1 MSKNKY
7 DSIFVIGP
15 TASGKTSLA
24 VQLANELNGEIIS
37 ADSRQVYRRMD
48 IGTGKDLKEYII
60 DNQLI
65 NYHLIDICEPGEKY
79 NIERFYVDCEQALL
93 KINKA
98 KKLPIICGG
107 SGLYIETLLK
117 GNEFSSIPKNEVLRE
132 KYTDLEKIELD
143 NLFQE
148 IPDSL
153 REKLDN
159 SSRKK
164 CIRALEI
171 HHFVKENGV
180 PAARNLNLN
189 PLIIAPK
196 WDRINRRERI
206 SLRLKQRLNEGMI
219 EEVQQLLN
227 DGISPEILNYY
238 GLEYLWISRYCL
250 GEISLAEMT
259 TQLEIGIHQFAKRQM
274 TWFRRMEKQ
283 GFEIHWL
290 HPKTALGDALGLFGR
305 SK

>member
-24 VQLANELNGEIIS
+24 VQLAHRLNGEIIS
-37 ADSRQVYRRMD
+37 ADSRQVYKRMD
-48 IGTGKDLKEYII
+48 IGTGKDLKEYSIG
-60 DNQLI
+60 NQGI

-79 NIERFYVDCEQALL
+79 NIERFYTDCVQALL
-93 KINKA
+93 EINKT

-132 KYTDLEKIELD
+132 FWTDLDKAELD
-143 NLFQE
+143 ILFQE
-148 IPDSL
+148 IQDLL
-153 REKLDN
+153 RLKLDN

-164 CIRALEI
+164 SIRALEI
-171 HHFVKENGV
+171 HHFMQENGL
-180 PAARNLNLN
+180 PDARNLNLN

-206 SLRLKQRLNEGMI
+206 SLRLKQRLNDGMI
-219 EEVQQLLN
+219 EEVQQLLAE
-227 DGISPEILNYY
+227 GISPEILSYY

-250 GEISLAEMT
+250 GEITLEEMT

-290 HPKTALGDALGLFGR
+290 NPKTAVEDALELFAQ
-305 SK
+305 